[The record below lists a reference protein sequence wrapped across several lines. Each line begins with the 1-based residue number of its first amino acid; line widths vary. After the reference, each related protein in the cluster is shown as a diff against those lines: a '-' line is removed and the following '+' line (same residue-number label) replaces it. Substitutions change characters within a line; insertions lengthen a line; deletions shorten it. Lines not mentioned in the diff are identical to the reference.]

1 MAARRSFH
9 EDLGREATPE
19 AGSIGSF
26 ALVMAVALPLLAWLL
41 PGGWWSILL
50 LAAALIIA
58 LLWWLVPRWLVPL
71 NRAWF
76 RFGLLLGRVVT
87 PLVMGVVFFGVV
99 TPIGLIR
106 RVLAKDSL
114 GLDAD
119 SSADSYWIPRDPPGP
134 EPEHIRRQF

>member
-9 EDLGREATPE
+9 EDIGREVTPE
-19 AGSIGSF
+19 PGSIGGF
-26 ALVMAVALPLLAWLL
+26 ALVMIVALPLLAWLL
-41 PGGWWSILL
+41 PGGWWSGLL
-50 LAAALIIA
+50 LAAAILIA
-58 LLWWLVPRWLVPL
+58 LLWLLVPGWLVPL

-76 RFGLLLGRVVT
+76 RFGLLLGRIVT

-106 RVLAKDSL
+106 RALGNDSL
-114 GLDAD
+114 RLDAD
-119 SSADSYWIPRDPPGP
+119 RNADSYWIRRDPPGP